1 MKATIHNVES
11 RYGTMKL
18 VLFIEDNEQKCHVFM
33 NDQLVAQYSYSKD
46 KDINIDLLDILKSD
60 IARL

>member
-1 MKATIHNVES
+1 
-11 RYGTMKL
+11 MKL